1 MTKAVSYKDGIGR
14 KELQTVR
21 RRFLGIHRERLH
33 RITEELRPSQ
43 RVFIE
48 LLPLLFHIN
57 HPILPGF
64 TGTTTPVGIPD
75 YAPTQPVLRA
85 ARKLSKSFA
94 YKKRARR
101 RYRIHGIYLMG
112 SIGSIAHTT
121 GSDLD
126 VWLCHDPELSP
137 RDQEKLKEKARKI
150 EQWASELNLEAHIFV
165 MDADSFRRGQLD
177 TLSHE
182 SSGSTQP
189 HLLLE
194 EFYRTGVLLAGR
206 YPIWW
211 LVPPEEESNYSNY
224 VEMLVRKRFVDPLDC
239 LDFGGLEKL
248 PAGEFLGAAHWQ
260 LYKGIES
267 PYKAILKLLLTEAYA
282 QNYPKIHWL
291 CQEAKSAV
299 YDGRIKM
306 NELDPYL
313 LMYRRVELYLKQRVE
328 PKRLELARRCFYFK
342 TEQTLSSDHP
352 DHQQRWK
359 QELLQELVKEWGW
372 NNSTLRFLD
381 SRQHWKIDRVM
392 EERNILVRELT
403 HSYRLLTDF
412 SRDYADNKTINP
424 EELSL
429 LGRKLYTVLEKRP
442 GKIDSIN
449 PGIANNLIESRL
461 SLHYAQ
467 TRDDNRAW
475 FLFLGQVDEES
486 ALVTS
491 PLKTT
496 QGLTEMLTWCQH
508 NRLLDQTT
516 IVSLYPKDNP
526 VSRDEL
532 HALLNVLRNHY
543 VSPDELDVPMGQ
555 LAAPPYV
562 ISCALFINTGIDPMA
577 HLAKLGKQ
585 LTSDRSD
592 PLSFA
597 SAHTSLVESVEQLIT
612 TSWGE
617 TLILRHWGT
626 SGLLD
631 SLCHF
636 LRLAQQAP
644 ETEPVPTVTAH
655 SFSSVR
661 GSSMAKRVEQLFN
674 DVSHSF
680 STDGAGPDSRYLL
693 QADDQH
699 YLIQQQEER
708 FSFFPVDS
716 WDELLEVLAQP
727 QSRYRTVT
735 IDRIALGDTPLPVIF
750 RANHRGVI
758 QVFYHTDMN
767 QTELFILDEFG
778 SLFHQRLNGT
788 DEHYLL
794 VQQQR
799 FLNGLRLLRSL
810 LADGPTQ
817 RLLLDAPEFYRLSRS
832 LDGEYLIEPRTPPR
846 HRLTESYLEL
856 RLISDGL
863 DLNQSPHLLV
873 CGDHEFSSIEH
884 GDSIYTAVAEY
895 VLSRR
900 KSSQTYPI
908 YLTGLE
914 LSGAATE
921 GNWPTIKLL
930 NFKKRLESRLNQALR
945 QLV

>member
-1 MTKAVSYKDGIGR
+1 MAEAVSYKDGIGR

-75 YAPTQPVLRA
+75 YAPTQPVLRT

-224 VEMLVRKRFVDPLDC
+224 VEMLIRKRFVDPLDC
-239 LDFGGLEKL
+239 LDFGGLENL

-282 QNYPKIHWL
+282 QNYPQIHWL

-313 LMYRRVELYLKQRVE
+313 LMYRRVEQYLKQREE

-342 TEQTLSSDHP
+342 TEQTLSRDHP
-352 DHQQRWK
+352 GYQQRWK
-359 QELLQELVKEWGW
+359 QELLQELVKDWGW

-381 SRQHWKIDRVM
+381 SRQVWKIDRVM

-412 SRDYADNKTINP
+412 FRDYADNKTINP

-449 PGIANNLIESRL
+449 PGIANNL
-461 SLHYAQ
+461 
-467 TRDDNRAW
+467 
-475 FLFLGQVDEES
+475 V
-486 ALVTS
+486 
-491 PLKTT
+491 
-496 QGLTEMLTWCQH
+496 
-508 NRLLDQTT
+508 
-516 IVSLYPKDNP
+516 
-526 VSRDEL
+526 
-532 HALLNVLRNHY
+532 
-543 VSPDELDVPMGQ
+543 
-555 LAAPPYV
+555 
-562 ISCALFINTGIDPMA
+562 
-577 HLAKLGKQ
+577 
-585 LTSDRSD
+585 
-592 PLSFA
+592 
-597 SAHTSLVESVEQLIT
+597 
-612 TSWGE
+612 
-617 TLILRHWGT
+617 
-626 SGLLD
+626 
-631 SLCHF
+631 
-636 LRLAQQAP
+636 
-644 ETEPVPTVTAH
+644 
-655 SFSSVR
+655 
-661 GSSMAKRVEQLFN
+661 
-674 DVSHSF
+674 
-680 STDGAGPDSRYLL
+680 
-693 QADDQH
+693 
-699 YLIQQQEER
+699 
-708 FSFFPVDS
+708 
-716 WDELLEVLAQP
+716 
-727 QSRYRTVT
+727 
-735 IDRIALGDTPLPVIF
+735 
-750 RANHRGVI
+750 
-758 QVFYHTDMN
+758 
-767 QTELFILDEFG
+767 
-778 SLFHQRLNGT
+778 
-788 DEHYLL
+788 
-794 VQQQR
+794 
-799 FLNGLRLLRSL
+799 
-810 LADGPTQ
+810 
-817 RLLLDAPEFYRLSRS
+817 
-832 LDGEYLIEPRTPPR
+832 
-846 HRLTESYLEL
+846 
-856 RLISDGL
+856 
-863 DLNQSPHLLV
+863 
-873 CGDHEFSSIEH
+873 
-884 GDSIYTAVAEY
+884 
-895 VLSRR
+895 
-900 KSSQTYPI
+900 
-908 YLTGLE
+908 
-914 LSGAATE
+914 
-921 GNWPTIKLL
+921 
-930 NFKKRLESRLNQALR
+930 
-945 QLV
+945 